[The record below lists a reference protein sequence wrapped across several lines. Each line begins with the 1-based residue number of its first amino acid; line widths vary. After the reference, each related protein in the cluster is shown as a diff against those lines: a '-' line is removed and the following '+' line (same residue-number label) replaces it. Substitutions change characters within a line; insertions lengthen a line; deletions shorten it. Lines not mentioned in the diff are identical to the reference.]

1 MKTHA
6 YELKM
11 SNGHAIVW
19 VGPASKLISHR
30 RFADLF
36 ELATV
41 AKSRG
46 CKGFKVEA
54 LTADFVELAAGVRL
68 ALTVLLKV

>member
-1 MKTHA
+1 MNKHA

-11 SNGHAIVW
+11 SNGHATVW
-19 VGPASKLISHR
+19 VGPYNKLIPHR

-36 ELATV
+36 ELSIA
-41 AKSRG
+41 AKSKG

-54 LTADFVELAAGVRL
+54 LTADLEELAAGVRL